1 MYKLQI
7 SYMDGNTKKTRH
19 ADMENSV
26 AKYFDVNGYI
36 CYDLLEPAV
45 RNLAATL
52 KTPKKDN

>member
-1 MYKLQI
+1 
-7 SYMDGNTKKTRH
+7 MDGNTKKTRH